1 MAKDPKKKGFV
12 GEFKEFI
19 MRGNVLDMAIGVI
32 IATAFGA
39 ITTSLINDV
48 LMPLIGLLIGD
59 IDLSKLNIV
68 LRPAVLDEAGEV
80 AKEAVTLGIGTF
92 ITAII
97 NFILIAL
104 VVFAIV
110 KAMNKAKELAAKKE
124 EAEKEPEPDPEPSAE
139 EKLLTEIRD
148 LLKQKK

>member
-1 MAKDPKKKGFV
+1 MEEKKKGFF

-39 ITTSLINDV
+39 ITSSLIGDII
-48 LMPLIGLLIGD
+48 MPLIGLLFGG
-59 IDLSKLNIV
+59 IDLSKWDIV
-68 LRPAVLDEAGEV
+68 LKAAETDAAGEV
-80 AKEAVTLGIGTF
+80 VKEAVVLGLGTF

-104 VVFAIV
+104 VVFCIV
-110 KAMNKAKELAAKKE
+110 KAMNKVNDMRKKE
-124 EAEKEPEPDPEPSAE
+124 EEEEVVEEPEPSAE

-148 LLKQKK
+148 LLKDK